1 MRSIKTHIVNP
12 ANDRLEQRQ
21 SERIVTDTLEI
32 LDPATTE
39 VAEYRATEAGLVAL
53 RERLAG
59 KTYDLTTTAGD
70 AEARA
75 DRRELVTMR
84 TGIERIRKDAKAPL
98 LAQAK
103 LLDNEAARITEAI
116 LEVENPIDDQ
126 IKADEQRR
134 AAEKKAK
141 AEAEARRAAAIE
153 ALFREM
159 REIARQAAGKGSVV
173 IKAKIDA
180 LEAFEIDERFGER
193 YGEAEAECGALLGD
207 LRDALLAAEDRE
219 EEARRLAA
227 ERQAIEAEKARMA
240 AEEAQR
246 QQRIAAEEAER
257 RAKQQAEDD
266 ARAKAEAER
275 QAVIRAQE
283 EAEAAERARVEA
295 ERRAALRAEEDRLAA
310 LRAQAQ
316 AEHVAKMRAEREAA
330 EAKARAEQEA
340 LDAERARLAAIA
352 AEQEWEAAEKR
363 RLAAEAERAREDAY
377 SAAVD
382 GAVKIVRD
390 LAVATVNDLGLI
402 EGLIDEAR
410 QVVEVLGND

>member
-1 MRSIKTHIVNP
+1 M
-12 ANDRLEQRQ
+12 
-21 SERIVTDTLEI
+21 TDTLKI

-39 VAEYRATEAGLVAL
+39 VAEYRATEAGLAAL

-84 TGIERIRKDAKAPL
+84 TGIERIRKEAKVPL

-103 LLDNEAARITEAI
+103 LLDDEAKRITEAI
-116 LEVENPIDDQ
+116 LEIENPIDDQ
-126 IKADEQRR
+126 IKADEARR
-134 AAEKKAK
+134 ADEKKAK
-141 AEAEARRAAAIE
+141 AEAEAKRLASIE

-173 IKAKIDA
+173 IRAKIEA

-207 LRDALLAAEDRE
+207 MRDALLAAEERE

-227 ERQAIEAEKARMA
+227 ERATLEAEKARLA

-246 QQRIAAEEAER
+246 QERIAAEEAER
-257 RAKQQAEDD
+257 RAKQKAEDD

-330 EAKARAEQEA
+330 EAKAKAEQEA

-352 AEQEWEAAEKR
+352 AEQARQAEELRQRAEQEIAERTAELLEAENRVKAIVFNLADTDPDDHETICQLIRSAKEVMAVFD
-363 RLAAEAERAREDAY
+363 RLA
-377 SAAVD
+377 
-382 GAVKIVRD
+382 
-390 LAVATVNDLGLI
+390 
-402 EGLIDEAR
+402 
-410 QVVEVLGND
+410 